1 MDTLHWP
8 LSVLAKSIPYKNLSG
23 ASAHVGLSQP
33 QLSRLIAQ
41 LEKEFSV
48 TLLDR
53 SARRKAAWTPAAYR
67 LAEVYSQNSRRL
79 ESALREALEEQFPPH
94 IHVGTLEG
102 LSDLAIKVAH
112 AILAGTKVKTLEL
125 AVIDQDELEAKFLN
139 NDIDIIFTARL
150 PARHQK
156 LKHVLEI
163 GYQTLD
169 VVSTEAGFSVMSPFE
184 YGQQKRKPS
193 DKTFISNS
201 LSMRKAWLNSYGGR
215 GLLPSEPHMAAATNL
230 SGHLP
235 VLVVSPDNLNERVW
249 TVVCQTLC

>member
-1 MDTLHWP
+1 M
-8 LSVLAKSIPYKNLSG
+8 SG

-48 TLLDR
+48 VLLDR

-67 LAEVYSQNSRRL
+67 LAEVYSQNARRL

-94 IHVGTLEG
+94 IHIGTLEG
-102 LSDLAIKVAH
+102 LSDLALKVAH

-125 AVIDQDELEAKFLN
+125 AVIDQDELEANFLN
-139 NDIDIIFTARL
+139 GDIDIIFTARL

-156 LKHVLEI
+156 LRHVLEI

-169 VVSTEAGFSVMSPFE
+169 SIGSDGFSVMSPFE
-184 YGQQKRKPS
+184 YGQQKRKPN
-193 DKTFISNS
+193 DKMFISNS
-201 LSMRKAWLNSYGGR
+201 LAMRKAWFDQFGGK
-215 GLLPSEPHMAAATNL
+215 GVLPSPPQIGAPPTGKEP
-230 SGHLP
+230 LP
-235 VLVVSPDNLNERVW
+235 VLVISPDNLNERVW
-249 TVVCQTLC
+249 DVVRGTLT